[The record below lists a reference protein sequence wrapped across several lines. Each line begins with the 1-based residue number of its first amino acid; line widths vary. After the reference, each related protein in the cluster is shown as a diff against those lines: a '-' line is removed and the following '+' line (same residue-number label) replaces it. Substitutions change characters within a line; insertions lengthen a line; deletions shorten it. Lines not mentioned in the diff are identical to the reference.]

1 MLKRGS
7 LSVTIEGSDGK
18 RMITETFAITLSGKF
33 LAKHLI
39 YGGKTNRS
47 ILSVVFPEGF
57 SQSANPNIFL
67 NTEES
72 FLEIS

>member
-18 RMITETFAITLSGKF
+18 RMITETFTITLSGKF
-33 LAKHLI
+33 PAMHLI
-39 YGGKTNRS
+39 YGGKTNQS

-57 SQSANPNIFL
+57 SQSANPKHFFKYRRVF
-67 NTEES
+67 S
-72 FLEIS
+72 